1 VLVSQDREVALELVV
16 RCDRAPQLIEPVLEQ
31 AQQDFAALVV
41 RRHVLDIL
49 ADLRSHLLL

>member
-1 VLVSQDREVALELVV
+1 MGQDREVALKLVV
-16 RCDRAPQLIEPVLEQ
+16 RRDRAPQLIEPVLEQ

-41 RRHVLDIL
+41 RLHVLDIL